1 MTLTGVARSTRTD
14 PGFVVSMS
22 VEGASTVIALRGDA
36 DLTALPFLV
45 DVLAGVIADR
55 EGAVIVDLAE
65 AEFIDTAS
73 VRAVGLAAQCLW
85 DDGRPMMLRSP
96 SEPAV
101 TLIETLGL
109 SDLFEPEW
117 VIDR

>member
-1 MTLTGVARSTRTD
+1 MMLTGVARSPRSD

-22 VEGASTVIALRGDA
+22 AEGTSTVIALRGDA
-36 DLTALPFLV
+36 DLAALPFLV

-55 EGAVIVDLAE
+55 EGAVVVDLAE

-73 VRAVGLAAQCLW
+73 VRAVGLAAQCLS
-85 DDGRPMMLRSP
+85 DAGRPMTVRSP

-101 TLIETLGL
+101 TLLETFGL
-109 SDLFEPEW
+109 TDLVES
-117 VIDR
+117 